1 MEEIYVPVGAIVFS
15 VQHQEH
21 YTMLARNDD
30 GSMTVRWLGDG
41 PPSRPG
47 YPRIEV
53 HGVLDPGDRVVGVRE
68 RLVMVSREHRR
79 ALALRL
85 GTA

>member
-21 YTMLARNDD
+21 YTVLARNDD
-30 GSMTVRWLGDG
+30 GSMTIKWLGDG
-41 PPSRPG
+41 PSSRRG
-47 YPRIEV
+47 EARIEV
-53 HGVLDPGDRVVGVRE
+53 HGVVDAGDRIVGIRE
-68 RLVMVSREHRR
+68 RLVMVSRSHRR